1 MCLVASSRSPFHK
14 WEDGGWSDSLSSFP
28 AHAGSCLRNSKVF
41 FYLQNLLIPNIAQ
54 TVREKQCPEISS
66 VPHSW
71 RFGRNHLRKPSK
83 GSWWASRMLSQVGPS
98 LTTAGGTVTV
108 GGLAGGWVAYVAL
121 VNKSLKLLL
130 QRQML
135 TRAQWTE
142 QACALMWLGMR
153 RNAEKGTKSSWPT
166 VSTFSQSSHSRRR
179 SCSLGCRCILV
190 GKVSETEI
198 WFEVILAT
206 RRSGRTE
213 WSEPPWKEHL
223 GH

>member
-153 RNAEKGTKSSWPT
+153 RNAEKGTKGQRARGPPSPLFPRAAIPGGGLVPWDAGAYLWG
-166 VSTFSQSSHSRRR
+166 R
-179 SCSLGCRCILV
+179 SLRQ
-190 GKVSETEI
+190 K
-198 WFEVILAT
+198 
-206 RRSGRTE
+206 SGL
-213 WSEPPWKEHL
+213 K
-223 GH
+223 